1 MLSEGW
7 QCLQKRSSA
16 VRNRYAMCQWLDCIR
31 EGVTLSLDPPLRFHP
46 RPESHTATTSK
57 GPRMSRS
64 AKQKACAA
72 IHVGAPAKSFSAAEG
87 YEPERRGWDEKTY
100 RLKNRDTNNHYDFSR
115 KHLNFEINIEGKIVP
130 LGSNPIPIHER
141 LKHRLDVLGFKPYK
155 DKDNP
160 LGNADNSPNCTVGII
175 VSGDHDVLT
184 RLAFGEQDVDFTL
197 QRSNANVQLMQGI
210 KDWAMDT
217 YLWACERW
225 GSENI
230 IGFDVHCDETTPH
243 IHIQTIPVAKTK
255 TRGRASVKYLHKDDS
270 SRVLSHKEWKKLS
283 EENRR
288 DFIKTEVERREKEC
302 VSYARVWGADKYEV
316 GRTYYQMHTDYHD
329 KVGYKYGL
337 ERGDDF
343 STLTDEEQRER
354 VHKDKAVLEAERQAR
369 ESIEQ
374 SKVEKEEFERQ
385 KNRIADEVQEAEQR
399 KDKAER
405 ELANLEAY
413 IKATNVTR
421 ENLVV
426 PSLKTNPFVMD
437 AYKAII
443 DELSKPIPFNGQ
455 KAWRDERKTAIK
467 RILTDLQDNLLD
479 AQEAQKK
486 DILNLGQSLYDK
498 AMKDART
505 IIRQNKQL
513 QKANELVTAE
523 ITRLKE
529 KISTMDET
537 AINKLRKEKDEE
549 ITILKAERDK
559 AFSNEIHSNNM
570 ASRERQRADNAER
583 QLYEMLSIPEI
594 KGLWDA
600 IQQNRKVFWQQVDR
614 WIGDAKKAICNFAM
628 KHNHHDFMAEDRN
641 IISWGIVAEALR
653 NNLDAANAEQRMKAT
668 GLLLDDIS
676 WKGTTD
682 YMSDLTMKRT
692 RQLCEDMNVTK
703 ELMQGL
709 LLAAGGRGTITYG
722 GGGTDNALTNWDGT
736 KKRNGWGI

>member
-1 MLSEGW
+1 M
-7 QCLQKRSSA
+7 
-16 VRNRYAMCQWLDCIR
+16 
-31 EGVTLSLDPPLRFHP
+31 
-46 RPESHTATTSK
+46 SK
-57 GPRMSRS
+57 S

-115 KHLNFEINIEGKIVP
+115 KHLNFEINNEGKIVP
-130 LGSNPIPIHER
+130 LGSNPIPLHEC
-141 LKHRLDVLGFKPYK
+141 LKQRLDELGFKPYK
-155 DKDNP
+155 DKGNP

-255 TRGRASVKYLHKDDS
+255 TRGRAPVKYVHKNDS
-270 SRVLSHKEWKKLS
+270 SKVLSHKEWKKLP
-283 EENRR
+283 EENRC

-302 VSYARVWGADKYEV
+302 VSFARVWGADKYEV

-337 ERGDDF
+337 ERGDNF
-343 STLTDEEQRER
+343 SSLTDDEQRER

-369 ESIEQ
+369 VSIEQ
-374 SKVEKEEFERQ
+374 SKLEKEEIERR
-385 KNRIADEVQEAEQR
+385 KNRIADEVLEAEQR

-413 IKATNVTR
+413 IKATDVTR
-421 ENLVV
+421 EDLLV
-426 PSLKTNPFVMD
+426 PSLNTNPLVMD

-443 DELSKPIPFNGQ
+443 EELSKPIPFNSQ
-455 KAWRDERKTAIK
+455 KAWREERKTAIK
-467 RILTDLQDNLLD
+467 RILTDLQDHLFE

-498 AMKDART
+498 AMKDARA
-505 IIRQNKQL
+505 IIRQNQQL

-523 ITRLKE
+523 NTQLKE
-529 KISTMDET
+529 KISSMDET
-537 AINKLRKEKDEE
+537 AISKLRKEKDEE
-549 ITILKAERDK
+549 INRLKAERDK
-559 AFSNEIHSNNM
+559 AMSNEIHSNNM
-570 ASRERQRADNAER
+570 ESRERQRADNAEGR
-583 QLYEMLSIPEI
+583 LYEILSIPEI
-594 KGLWDA
+594 KGLWDS
-600 IQQNRKVFWQQVDR
+600 IQQNRKAFWQQVDR
-614 WIGDAKKAICNFAM
+614 WIGDAKKAICNFAES
-628 KHNHHDFMAEDRN
+628 HSQHDFMAEDRN
-641 IISWGIVAEALR
+641 IISWGIIAEALR

-682 YMSDLTMKRT
+682 YMSDLAIKRA
-692 RQLCEDMNVTK
+692 RQLCEEMNVTK

-709 LLAAGGRGTITYG
+709 LLAAGGRVPITHG

-736 KKRNGWGI
+736 KKRTGWGIS

>member
-1 MLSEGW
+1 
-7 QCLQKRSSA
+7 
-16 VRNRYAMCQWLDCIR
+16 
-31 EGVTLSLDPPLRFHP
+31 
-46 RPESHTATTSK
+46 
-57 GPRMSRS
+57 MSRS
-64 AKQKACAA
+64 TKQKACAA

-115 KHLNFEINIEGKIVP
+115 KHLNFEINSEGKIVP
-130 LGSNPIPIHER
+130 LGSNPIPLHER
-141 LKHRLDVLGFKPYK
+141 LKYRLDVLGFKPYK

-184 RLAFGEQDVDFTL
+184 RLAFGDQEVDFTL
-197 QRSNANVQLMQGI
+197 QKSNANVQLQQGI

-225 GSENI
+225 GAENI

-255 TRGRASVKYLHKDDS
+255 TRGRASVKYVQKDDS
-270 SRVLSHKEWKKLS
+270 SKVLSHKEWKKLP

-316 GRTYYQMHTDYHD
+316 GRTYYHMHTDYHD

-343 STLTDEEQRER
+343 ATLSDEEQRER

-385 KNRIADEVQEAEQR
+385 KNRVASEALEAEQR

-413 IKATNVTR
+413 IKATDVTR
-421 ENLVV
+421 EDLLV
-426 PSLKTNPFVMD
+426 PSLNTNPLVMD

-467 RILTDLQDNLLD
+467 RILTDLQDNLFD

-523 ITRLKE
+523 NTRLKE
-529 KISTMDET
+529 KISTMDDT
-537 AINKLRKEKDEE
+537 AINKLRQEKDEE
-549 ITILKAERDK
+549 ITRLKTERDK
-559 AFSNEIHSNNM
+559 ALSNEIHSNNM
-570 ASRERQRADNAER
+570 ASRERQRADNAEG
-583 QLYEMLSIPEI
+583 QLNEILSIPEI

-600 IQQNRKVFWQQVDR
+600 IQQNKRAFWQQVGQ
-614 WIGDAKKAICNFAM
+614 WINAAKNAIYNFAT
-628 KHNHHDFMAEDRN
+628 NRNQNDFIAEDKN
-641 IISWGIVAEALR
+641 IISWGIIAEALR
-653 NNLDAANAEQRMKAT
+653 NNIDAANAEPRMKAT
-668 GLLLDDIS
+668 GLLLDGIS
-676 WKGTTD
+676 WSGTTD
-682 YMSDLTMKRT
+682 FMCNLAMKRT
-692 RQLCEDMNVTK
+692 RQLCEEMSVTK

-709 LLAAGGRGTITYG
+709 LLAAGGRGAISYG
-722 GGGTDNALTNWDGT
+722 GGNTDNALTNWDGT
-736 KKRNGWGI
+736 KKRNGWGV

>member
-1 MLSEGW
+1 M
-7 QCLQKRSSA
+7 
-16 VRNRYAMCQWLDCIR
+16 
-31 EGVTLSLDPPLRFHP
+31 
-46 RPESHTATTSK
+46 SK
-57 GPRMSRS
+57 S

-115 KHLNFEINIEGKIVP
+115 KHLNFEINNEGKIVP
-130 LGSNPIPIHER
+130 LGSNPIPLHEC
-141 LKHRLDVLGFKPYK
+141 LKQRLDELGFKPYK
-155 DKDNP
+155 DKGNP
-160 LGNADNSPNCTVGII
+160 LGNSDNSPNCTVGII

-255 TRGRASVKYLHKDDS
+255 TRGRAPVKYVHKDDS

-283 EENRR
+283 EENRC

-302 VSYARVWGADKYEV
+302 VSYARVWGTDKYEV

-337 ERGDDF
+337 ERGDNF
-343 STLTDEEQRER
+343 SSLTDEEQRER

-369 ESIEQ
+369 VSIEQ
-374 SKVEKEEFERQ
+374 SKLEKVEIERR
-385 KNRIADEVQEAEQR
+385 KNRIADEVLEAEQR

-413 IKATNVTR
+413 IKATDVTR
-421 ENLVV
+421 EDLLV
-426 PSLKTNPFVMD
+426 PSLNTNPLVMD

-443 DELSKPIPFNGQ
+443 EELSKPIPFNSQ
-455 KAWRDERKTAIK
+455 KAWREERKTAIK
-467 RILTDLQDNLLD
+467 RILTDLQDHLFE
-479 AQEAQKK
+479 AKEAQKK

-498 AMKDART
+498 AMKDARA
-505 IIRQNKQL
+505 IIRQNQQL

-523 ITRLKE
+523 NTQLKE
-529 KISTMDET
+529 KISSMDET
-537 AINKLRKEKDEE
+537 AISKLRKEKDED
-549 ITILKAERDK
+549 INRLKAERDK
-559 AFSNEIHSNNM
+559 AMSNEIHSNNM
-570 ASRERQRADNAER
+570 ASRERQRADNAEGR
-583 QLYEMLSIPEI
+583 LYEILSIPEI
-594 KGLWDA
+594 KGLWDS
-600 IQQNRKVFWQQVDR
+600 IQQNRKAFWQQVDR
-614 WIGDAKKAICNFAM
+614 WIVDAKNAIYNFA
-628 KHNHHDFMAEDRN
+628 KSHNQHDFLAEDKN
-641 IISWGIVAEALR
+641 IISWGIIAEALR
-653 NNLDAANAEQRMKAT
+653 NNLDATNAEQRMKAT
-668 GLLLDDIS
+668 ELLLDDIS

-682 YMSDLTMKRT
+682 VMSDLTMKRT

-736 KKRNGWGI
+736 KKRNGWGIS

>member
-1 MLSEGW
+1 M
-7 QCLQKRSSA
+7 
-16 VRNRYAMCQWLDCIR
+16 
-31 EGVTLSLDPPLRFHP
+31 
-46 RPESHTATTSK
+46 SK
-57 GPRMSRS
+57 S

-72 IHVGAPAKSFSAAEG
+72 IHVGAPAKSFSATEG

-115 KHLNFEINIEGKIVP
+115 KHLNFEINSEGKIAP
-130 LGSNPIPIHER
+130 LGSNPIPLHER
-141 LKHRLDVLGFKPYK
+141 LKHRLDELGFKPYK

-197 QRSNANVQLMQGI
+197 HRSNANVQLMQGI

-225 GSENI
+225 GAENI

-255 TRGRASVKYLHKDDS
+255 TRGRASIKYVHKDNS
-270 SRVLSHKEWKKLS
+270 SKMLSHKEWKKLP
-283 EENRR
+283 EENRC

-343 STLTDEEQRER
+343 ATLSDEEQRER

-374 SKVEKEEFERQ
+374 SKLEKVEIERR

-421 ENLVV
+421 EDLLV
-426 PSLKTNPFVMD
+426 PSLNTNPLVME

-455 KAWRDERKTAIK
+455 KVWREERKTAIK
-467 RILTDLQDNLLD
+467 RILTDLQDHLF
-479 AQEAQKK
+479 EAKEVQKK

-498 AMKDART
+498 AMKDARA
-505 IIRQNKQL
+505 IIKQNQQL

-523 ITRLKE
+523 NTRLKE
-529 KISTMDET
+529 KISATDET

-549 ITILKAERDK
+549 ITRLKAERDK

-570 ASRERQRADNAER
+570 ASRERQRADNAEG
-583 QLYEMLSIPEI
+583 QLYEMLSVPEI
-594 KGLWDA
+594 KGLWDS
-600 IQQNRKVFWQQVDR
+600 IQQNRKAFWQQVDR
-614 WIGDAKKAICNFAM
+614 WIVDAKNAIYNFA
-628 KHNHHDFMAEDRN
+628 KSHNQHDFLAEDKN
-641 IISWGIVAEALR
+641 IISWGIIAEALR
-653 NNLDAANAEQRMKAT
+653 NNLDATNAEQRMKAT
-668 GLLLDDIS
+668 ELLLDDIS

-682 YMSDLTMKRT
+682 VMSDLTMKRT

-736 KKRNGWGI
+736 KKRNGWGIS

>member
-1 MLSEGW
+1 M
-7 QCLQKRSSA
+7 
-16 VRNRYAMCQWLDCIR
+16 
-31 EGVTLSLDPPLRFHP
+31 
-46 RPESHTATTSK
+46 SK
-57 GPRMSRS
+57 S

-115 KHLNFEINIEGKIVP
+115 KHLNFEINNEGKIVP
-130 LGSNPIPIHER
+130 LGSNPIPLHEC
-141 LKHRLDVLGFKPYK
+141 LKQRLDELGFKPYK
-155 DKDNP
+155 DKGNP
-160 LGNADNSPNCTVGII
+160 LGNSDNSPNCTVGII

-255 TRGRASVKYLHKDDS
+255 TRGRAPVKYVHKNDS
-270 SRVLSHKEWKKLS
+270 SKILSHKEWKKLP
-283 EENRR
+283 EENRC

-302 VSYARVWGADKYEV
+302 VSFARVWGADKYEV

-337 ERGDDF
+337 ERGDNF
-343 STLTDEEQRER
+343 SSLTDEEQRER

-369 ESIEQ
+369 VSIEQ
-374 SKVEKEEFERQ
+374 SKLEKVEIERR
-385 KNRIADEVQEAEQR
+385 KNRIADEVLEAEQR

-413 IKATNVTR
+413 IKATDVTR
-421 ENLVV
+421 EDLLV
-426 PSLKTNPFVMD
+426 PSLNTNPLVMD

-443 DELSKPIPFNGQ
+443 EELSKPIPFNSQ
-455 KAWRDERKTAIK
+455 KAWREERKTAIK
-467 RILTDLQDNLLD
+467 RILTDLQDHLFE
-479 AQEAQKK
+479 AKEAQKK

-498 AMKDART
+498 AMKDARA
-505 IIRQNKQL
+505 IILQNQQL
-513 QKANELVTAE
+513 QKTNELVAAE
-523 ITRLKE
+523 NSRLKE

-537 AINKLRKEKDEE
+537 AISKLRKEKDEE
-549 ITILKAERDK
+549 ITRLKAERDK

-570 ASRERQRADNAER
+570 ASRERQRADNVKCSPSQKSRDFGTAFSKTGKPSGSR
-583 QLYEMLSIPEI
+583 LTDGLSMRRKPYTF
-594 KGLWDA
+594 LPRA
-600 IQQNRKVFWQQVDR
+600 IIN
-614 WIGDAKKAICNFAM
+614 M
-628 KHNHHDFMAEDRN
+628 T
-641 IISWGIVAEALR
+641 SWR
-653 NNLDAANAEQRMKAT
+653 
-668 GLLLDDIS
+668 
-676 WKGTTD
+676 
-682 YMSDLTMKRT
+682 RT
-692 RQLCEDMNVTK
+692 ETSS
-703 ELMQGL
+703 
-709 LLAAGGRGTITYG
+709 AGASLPRPCRTSSMRPMRSSG
-722 GGGTDNALTNWDGT
+722 
-736 KKRNGWGI
+736 

>member
-1 MLSEGW
+1 M
-7 QCLQKRSSA
+7 
-16 VRNRYAMCQWLDCIR
+16 
-31 EGVTLSLDPPLRFHP
+31 
-46 RPESHTATTSK
+46 SK
-57 GPRMSRS
+57 ST
-64 AKQKACAA
+64 KQKACAA
-72 IHVGAPAKSFSAAEG
+72 IHVGAPAKSFSATEG

-115 KHLNFEINIEGKIVP
+115 KHLNFEINSEGKIAP
-130 LGSNPIPIHER
+130 LGSNPIPLHER
-141 LKHRLDVLGFKPYK
+141 LKHRLDELGFKPYK

-197 QRSNANVQLMQGI
+197 HRSNANVQLMQGI

-225 GSENI
+225 GAENI

-255 TRGRASVKYLHKDDS
+255 TRGRASIKYVHKDNS
-270 SRVLSHKEWKKLS
+270 SKMLSHKEWKKLP
-283 EENRR
+283 EENRC

-343 STLTDEEQRER
+343 ATLTDEEQRER
-354 VHKDKAVLEAERQAR
+354 VHKDKAVLEAERLAR

-374 SKVEKEEFERQ
+374 SKLEKVEIERR

-421 ENLVV
+421 ENLLV

-455 KAWRDERKTAIK
+455 KVWREERKTAIK
-467 RILTDLQDNLLD
+467 RILTDLQDHLFE

-498 AMKDART
+498 AMKDARA
-505 IIRQNKQL
+505 IIRQNQQL
-513 QKANELVTAE
+513 QKTNELVAAE
-523 ITRLKE
+523 NSRLKE

-537 AINKLRKEKDEE
+537 AISKLRKEKDEE
-549 ITILKAERDK
+549 ITRLKAERDK
-559 AFSNEIHSNNM
+559 ALSNEIHSNNM

-583 QLYEMLSIPEI
+583 QLYEILSIPEI
-594 KGLWDA
+594 KGLWDT
-600 IQQNRKVFWQQVDR
+600 IQQNRRAFWQQVDR
-614 WIGDAKKAICNFAM
+614 WIGDAKTAIYNFA
-628 KHNHHDFMAEDRN
+628 KSHSQHDFMADDRN
-641 IISWGIVAEALR
+641 FISWGIIAEALR

-668 GLLLDDIS
+668 ELLLDDIS

-682 YMSDLTMKRT
+682 VMSDLTMKRT

-722 GGGTDNALTNWDGT
+722 GGGTDNTLTNWDGT
-736 KKRNGWGI
+736 KKRNGWGIS

>member
-1 MLSEGW
+1 
-7 QCLQKRSSA
+7 
-16 VRNRYAMCQWLDCIR
+16 
-31 EGVTLSLDPPLRFHP
+31 
-46 RPESHTATTSK
+46 
-57 GPRMSRS
+57 MSRS

-100 RLKNRDTNNHYDFSR
+100 RLKNHDTNNHYDFSR
-115 KHLNFEINIEGKIVP
+115 KHLNFEINSEGKIVP
-130 LGSNPIPIHER
+130 LGSNPIPLHER
-141 LKHRLDVLGFKPYK
+141 LKHRLDELGFKPYK

-197 QRSNANVQLMQGI
+197 HRSNANVQLMQGI

-225 GSENI
+225 GAENI

-255 TRGRASVKYLHKDDS
+255 TRGRASIKYVHKDNS
-270 SRVLSHKEWKKLS
+270 SKMLSHKEWKKLP
-283 EENRR
+283 EENRC

-316 GRTYYQMHTDYHD
+316 GRTYYQMHTDYHN

-343 STLTDEEQRER
+343 ATLSDEEQRER

-374 SKVEKEEFERQ
+374 SKVEKIEIEQQ
-385 KNRIADEVQEAEQR
+385 KDRIASEVQEAEQR

-421 ENLVV
+421 EDLLV
-426 PSLKTNPFVMD
+426 PSLNTSPLVME
-437 AYKAII
+437 AYRAII

-455 KAWRDERKTAIK
+455 KAWREERKTAIK
-467 RILTDLQDNLLD
+467 RILTDLQDLLLE

-498 AMKDART
+498 AMKDARA
-505 IIRQNKQL
+505 IIRHNMQL
-513 QKANELVTAE
+513 QKVNELVAAE
-523 ITRLKE
+523 NSRLKE
-529 KISTMDET
+529 KISAMDET
-537 AINKLRKEKDEE
+537 AICKLRKEKDEE
-549 ITILKAERDK
+549 ITMLKAERDK
-559 AFSNEIHSNNM
+559 ALSNEIHSNNM
-570 ASRERQRADNAER
+570 ASRERQRADHAES
-583 QLYEMLSIPEI
+583 QFKEMLSIPEI
-594 KGLWDA
+594 KEIWDG
-600 IQQNRKVFWQQVDR
+600 IQQNRKAFWRQIDQ
-614 WIGDAKKAICNFAM
+614 WIREATAAIRHFAQDYG
-628 KHNHHDFMAEDRN
+628 HNDFMPEQGNAVAMG
-641 IISWGIVAEALR
+641 IIAKAFKC
-653 NNLDAANAEQRMKAT
+653 NLDASDKEQRMKAT
-668 GLLLDDIS
+668 QHLLDEVS
-676 WKGTTD
+676 WAGTTD
-682 YMSDLTMKRT
+682 FMSELTKTRT
-692 RQLCEDMNVTK
+692 RQLCEEMIVSK
-703 ELMQGL
+703 ELMRDLQL
-709 LLAAGGRGTITYG
+709 MAGGRVSISTG
-722 GGGTDNALTNWDGT
+722 GGNSDNALTTWDGK
-736 KKRNGWGI
+736 KKRNGWGLA

>member
-1 MLSEGW
+1 M
-7 QCLQKRSSA
+7 
-16 VRNRYAMCQWLDCIR
+16 
-31 EGVTLSLDPPLRFHP
+31 
-46 RPESHTATTSK
+46 SK
-57 GPRMSRS
+57 ST
-64 AKQKACAA
+64 KQKACAA
-72 IHVGAPAKSFSAAEG
+72 IHVGAPAKSFSATEG

-115 KHLNFEINIEGKIVP
+115 KHLNFEINSEGKIAP
-130 LGSNPIPIHER
+130 LGSNPIPLHER
-141 LKHRLDVLGFKPYK
+141 LKHRLDELGFKPYK

-197 QRSNANVQLMQGI
+197 HRSNANVQLMQGI

-225 GSENI
+225 GAENI

-255 TRGRASVKYLHKDDS
+255 TRGRASIKYVHKDNS
-270 SRVLSHKEWKKLS
+270 SKMLSLKEWKKLR

-316 GRTYYQMHTDYHD
+316 GRTYYHMHTDYHD

-343 STLTDEEQRER
+343 ATLSDEEQRER

-385 KNRIADEVQEAEQR
+385 KNRVASEAPEAEQR

-413 IKATNVTR
+413 IKATDVTR
-421 ENLVV
+421 EDLLV
-426 PSLKTNPFVMD
+426 PLLNTNPLVMD

-467 RILTDLQDNLLD
+467 RILTDLQDNLFD

-523 ITRLKE
+523 NTRLKE
-529 KISTMDET
+529 KISTMDDT
-537 AINKLRKEKDEE
+537 AINKLRQEKDEE
-549 ITILKAERDK
+549 ITRLKTERDK
-559 AFSNEIHSNNM
+559 ALSNEIHSDNI
-570 ASRERQRADNAER
+570 ASRESQRADNAER

-594 KGLWDA
+594 KGLWDT
-600 IQQNRKVFWQQVDR
+600 IQQNRRAFWQQVDR
-614 WIGDAKKAICNFAM
+614 WIGDAKKAIYNFA
-628 KHNHHDFMAEDRN
+628 KSHNQHDFMAEDGN
-641 IISWGIVAEALR
+641 IISWGIIAEALR
-653 NNLDAANAEQRMKAT
+653 NNLDAANAEQRMRAT

-676 WKGTTD
+676 WEGTTD
-682 YMSDLTMKRT
+682 FMSYLTIKRT
-692 RQLCEDMNVTK
+692 RQLCEEMSVTK
-703 ELMQGL
+703 ELMQDL
-709 LLAAGGRGTITYG
+709 LLAAGGIGSITYG
-722 GGGTDNALTNWDGT
+722 GGGSDNALTNWDGT
-736 KKRNGWGI
+736 KKRTGWGIS